1 MTAFDRPKD
10 GKKDSKNSPE
20 KAVAKE
26 AVKDAPKTP
35 AKPAAKPRTA
45 PPRAGGKPPATDA
58 RGARGARSGPPAR
71 RSSGGSPGGSRP
83 RGPREDYPT
92 VQAFVAIGANLGD
105 AEASVKAAMAAI
117 GALQR
122 TQVTARSSLYRSE
135 PVDAEG
141 PDFVNAVVAVRT
153 GLDAEQFLVALQRLE
168 TQAGRE
174 RPFPNAP
181 RTLDL
186 DLLMHGNS
194 VMDTPT
200 LTLPHP
206 RMRERAFVL
215 KPLAEIAPDKVP
227 RAALARVTGQVVKR
241 IV

>member
-1 MTAFDRPKD
+1 MSASDQPKD
-10 GKKDSKNSPE
+10 GKKS
-20 KAVAKE
+20 
-26 AVKDAPKTP
+26 
-35 AKPAAKPRTA
+35 PAAKARPKAA
-45 PPRAGGKPPATDA
+45 PPRTGSKPPSA
-58 RGARGARSGPPAR
+58 GARSGPPAR
-71 RSSGGSPGGSRP
+71 RAPGRAPS

-105 AEASVKAAMAAI
+105 AEAAVKAAMDAL

-122 TQVTARSSLYRSE
+122 TQVTARSSLYRSA
-135 PVDAEG
+135 PVDATG
-141 PDFVNAVVAVRT
+141 PDFINAVVALRT
-153 GLDAEQFLVALQRLE
+153 GLDAEQLLIAMQRLE
-168 TQAGRE
+168 AQAGRE

-194 VMDTPT
+194 VINTPT

-227 RAALARVTGQVVKR
+227 RVALSRVSGQVIER
-241 IV
+241 IRK

>member
-1 MTAFDRPKD
+1 MSEFDRPKD
-10 GKKDSKNSPE
+10 GKKS
-20 KAVAKE
+20 
-26 AVKDAPKTP
+26 
-35 AKPAAKPRTA
+35 PAAKTA
-45 PPRAGGKPPATDA
+45 LKAVVKTAAAKPKPAPSRPGGKPASAD
-58 RGARGARSGPPAR
+58 ARSGSPAR
-71 RSSGGSPGGSRP
+71 RAPARAPTSRP

-122 TQVTARSSLYRSE
+122 TTVTARSSLYRSE

-168 TQAGRE
+168 AQAGRE

-194 VMDTPT
+194 VIDTPT

-215 KPLAEIAPDKVP
+215 KPLSEIAPDKVP

>member
-1 MTAFDRPKD
+1 MSAFDRPKN
-10 GKKDSKNSPE
+10 GKTNPPAKTAAKTAANAATKD
-20 KAVAKE
+20 
-26 AVKDAPKTP
+26 T
-35 AKPAAKPRTA
+35 AKPAPKPKAA
-45 PPRAGGKPPATDA
+45 PPRAGGKPPST
-58 RGARGARSGPPAR
+58 GPRSGPPAR
-71 RSSGGSPGGSRP
+71 RTTGRAPS

-92 VQAFVAIGANLGD
+92 VQAFIAIGANLGD
-105 AEASVKAAMAAI
+105 AEAAVKAAMVAI

-135 PVDAEG
+135 PVGAEG

-153 GLDAEQFLVALQRLE
+153 GLDAEQLLVALQRLE

-174 RPFPNAP
+174 RLFPNAP